1 MSTSEFEEKISNAVK
16 TLYGIPGVVLL
27 ALYGSVAR
35 GEHDR
40 RSDID
45 LLMVYESRGAQAHAY
60 DTVLKV
66 LSDLDA
72 KIQLHET
79 NIEDMASEDSVFVEN
94 VLREG
99 IVLFAKPSFKIPVE
113 KVLSLKPY
121 SLFTYSV
128 KGLKQKQVMA
138 LRRALYTYRWAKKVE
153 GKKYS
158 YEYRGVVSRYGK
170 KLGKS
175 CFVVPNEIAKNVRS
189 IFERIGVPYE
199 EITIWLKGEL
209 PS

>member
-1 MSTSEFEEKISNAVK
+1 MSTLEFDEKISAAVK

-45 LLMVYESRGAQAHAY
+45 LLMVYESRSAQALAY
-60 DTVLKV
+60 NAVLKL
-66 LSDLDA
+66 LSELDV
-72 KIQLHET
+72 KVQLHET

-99 IVLFAKPSFKIPVE
+99 IILIAKPRFRIPVE

-128 KGLKQKQVMA
+128 RGLKHGQVMA
-138 LRRALYTYRWAKKVE
+138 LRRALYTYRGEKKA
-153 GKKYS
+153 GSKKYT

-170 KLGKS
+170 KIGRS
-175 CFVVPNEIAKNVRS
+175 CFIVPNQVAGDVRKV
-189 IFERIGVPYE
+189 FERIGVPYE
-199 EITIWLKGEL
+199 EMTIWAKD
-209 PS
+209 

>member
-45 LLMVYESRGAQAHAY
+45 LLMVYESRNAQIRAY

-94 VLREG
+94 ILREG

-128 KGLKQKQVMA
+128 KGLKQKQIMA
-138 LRRALYTYRWAKKVE
+138 LRRALYAYRWTKKVE

-175 CFVVPNEIAKNVRS
+175 CFAVPNEIARDVRS

-199 EITIWLKGEL
+199 EMTIWLKEEL
-209 PS
+209 PT